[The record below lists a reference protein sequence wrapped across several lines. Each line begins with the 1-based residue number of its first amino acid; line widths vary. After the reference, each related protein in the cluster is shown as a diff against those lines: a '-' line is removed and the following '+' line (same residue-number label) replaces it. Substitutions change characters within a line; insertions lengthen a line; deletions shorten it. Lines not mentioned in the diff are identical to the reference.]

1 VKRSPLCARLGACVI
16 VLLTLAPPSSHAVEV
31 TEATP
36 LAGPGR
42 VFHPFPL
49 ASITHAGAAVVNPAG
64 LAGRVSSDFLFLFT
78 DADEIRDG
86 DTAYLLKM
94 KTLGIAYERFDP
106 LAGRASVSRL
116 TVGFGRA
123 FSPSL
128 ALGASYAWFFSE
140 DDGLA
145 DLSSLDFGVRALAG
159 SRIAFAAAAYG
170 WNVPDLDGVAI
181 PREFAAG
188 LELAPITQ
196 WLGLFVEG
204 TMTSKQ
210 SLGDATAAYGAEL
223 EPISGLILRGRAD
236 TDGDFRFGLEF
247 NYNQTAFGVLG
258 LYRHGGG
265 SDGRAAYSRLVDVP
279 YSRGA
284 R

>member
-1 VKRSPLCARLGACVI
+1 
-16 VLLTLAPPSSHAVEV
+16 VLLTLAPPLSHAIEL
-31 TEATP
+31 TDATP

-42 VFHPFPL
+42 LFHPFPL
-49 ASITHAGAAVVNPAG
+49 ASITNAAASVVNPAG
-64 LAGRVSSDFLFLFT
+64 LAGRVSSDFFLLFT

-94 KTLGIAYERFDP
+94 KTLGLAYERFDP

-116 TVGFGRA
+116 TVGFGRS
-123 FSPSL
+123 FSRTLSL
-128 ALGASYAWFFSE
+128 GVSYAWFFSE
-140 DDGLA
+140 DDGLS

-159 SRIAFAAAAYG
+159 PRIALAVAAYG

-188 LELAPITQ
+188 VNFAPITQ

-204 TMTSKQ
+204 TMNGDQ
-210 SLGDATAAYGAEL
+210 SLGDATGAYGTEI
-223 EPISGLILRGRAD
+223 EPLSGLILRGRAD

-258 LYRHGGG
+258 RYRHGGG
-265 SDGRAAYSRLVDVP
+265 SDGRAGYSRLVDVP